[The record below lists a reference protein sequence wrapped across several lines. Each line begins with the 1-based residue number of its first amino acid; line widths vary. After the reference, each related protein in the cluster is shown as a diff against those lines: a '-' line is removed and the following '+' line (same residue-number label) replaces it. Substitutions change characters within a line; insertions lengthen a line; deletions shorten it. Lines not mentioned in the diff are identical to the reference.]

1 MASGPLG
8 AGILLVRDHGELKE
22 PPQREKNRFKRTKRH
37 SIRRG
42 VSALAHLSLASQANE
57 RRWFSPPL
65 LFRLPGRL
73 LPFEGRSLAVA
84 LAGRPV
90 LLRLT
95 GLFSSSRYITGA
107 DNLAIGVPFST
118 SCDFNHLL
126 IRLELNCF
134 DSGSLN
140 SGILQK
146 SVDERFW
153 PV

>member
-1 MASGPLG
+1 MLP
-8 AGILLVRDHGELKE
+8 VKDHGELKE
-22 PPQREKNRFKRTKRH
+22 RPQREKNRSKRTKRH

-42 VSALAHLSLASQANE
+42 VSALPHLSLASQANE
-57 RRWFSPPL
+57 GQWLSPPL

-84 LAGRPV
+84 LAGRLV
-90 LLRLT
+90 LLWLAGRV
-95 GLFSSSRYITGA
+95 SSGRYITGA
-107 DNLAIGVPFST
+107 NNIAIGVPFST

-126 IRLELNCF
+126 IRRDVNCL

-146 SVDERFW
+146 SIDERFW